1 MLKKVSSKTGEP
13 LNERKLFTDAE
24 EIKKLYQKSGYQ
36 RTEVK
41 YTVSIDEK
49 AGRGIA
55 TIEIK
60 ESPKIRVVDIE
71 FVGAQAFP
79 QKKLRKEIKTHRWW
93 MFSWI
98 TGTGKL
104 KDEEFEEDKE
114 RIADFYRGEG
124 YIDFDLKEVKF
135 DYLTPTRL
143 VIRFVISEGVQY
155 KIGSIDFKG
164 NALFTSDELRKLM
177 PFGVTK
183 IFSPKA
189 QSRNL
194 EVVQDAYGT
203 RGYIDARINI
213 TKIANTERGTMD
225 LVFNIDEKQ
234 QSFIEKI
241 EIKGNNKTKDKV
253 IRRELAV
260 APGEVFDMVRVKLS
274 TNRLAGL
281 NYFEKVDG
289 QSEPTD
295 VPNRKNLVIGVEEK
309 STGNFTIGAG
319 FSSVDNLVGFAEMNQ
334 GNFDLFNPPYFTG
347 GGQKMRLRVQ
357 LGTKRKDYQITFIEP
372 FFFDKECLCYARR

>member
-1 MLKKVSSKTGEP
+1 MNLPLVRVFRVCLLLAFLWTFAPSRASAQPTPPNIQKIEIVHTGPPAASEELIKANIRLKAGEPYLRSNADDDVRNLYGTGFFHNIRVGEEVSDAGVILTFFLQGKPTLTEIRFEGSTKFSRDKLLKKVSSKTGEP

-124 YIDFDLKEVKF
+124 YIDFELKEVKF

-234 QSFIEKI
+234 QSFIVPRSVLAI
-241 EIKGNNKTKDKV
+241 LV
-253 IRRELAV
+253 MLIRAS
-260 APGEVFDMVRVKLS
+260 M
-274 TNRLAGL
+274 
-281 NYFEKVDG
+281 
-289 QSEPTD
+289 
-295 VPNRKNLVIGVEEK
+295 
-309 STGNFTIGAG
+309 
-319 FSSVDNLVGFAEMNQ
+319 
-334 GNFDLFNPPYFTG
+334 
-347 GGQKMRLRVQ
+347 
-357 LGTKRKDYQITFIEP
+357 
-372 FFFDKECLCYARR
+372 